1 MHPNAFEYSSCSDDQ
16 LSCTRTCS
24 EGVFHEQPDII
35 IIGCSLMQLTYYFVI
50 VMGSICPNSATVQ
63 SMRKNIS
70 PVYHTEIT
78 CIKRTPQSS
87 KNA

>member
-1 MHPNAFEYSSCSDDQ
+1 
-16 LSCTRTCS
+16 
-24 EGVFHEQPDII
+24 
-35 IIGCSLMQLTYYFVI
+35 MQLIYYFVI

-78 CIKRTPQSS
+78 CIERTPQSS
-87 KNA
+87 KNASFLLDL